1 MANMSSR
8 FYINKQQV
16 AFIIHPKQTNG
27 YPNINKKCRGIARI
41 RNQTIN
47 LLHSYLRVP
56 FSSKVLFLQTPQN
69 LCQKAMKNLH
79 LQLALSAKR
88 SLIKSLSET
97 QQEPPLPSLVILLF
111 HLKTSSSSAKQ
122 FPPSPHP
129 PCFYLLPQAI
139 PTSLCI
145 TQQVCHLYPPPWWAM
160 LLATCPCSFF
170 LAEKGS
176 PSFQN
181 NERKAT
187 LPGGPQ
193 RGLQFH
199 IFSRILLG
207 ICLIDSVI
215 TLFLKRFISL

>member
-1 MANMSSR
+1 MSSR

-111 HLKTSSSSAKQ
+111 HLKPSSSSKTRKIPLVFSLSSSQAVRKLLLLLQ
-122 FPPSPHP
+122 APISL
-129 PCFYLLPQAI
+129 CFSHLLPKLSHSW
-139 PTSLCI
+139 PPLCPLSLPKI
-145 TQQVCHLYPPPWWAM
+145 TK
-160 LLATCPCSFF
+160 T
-170 LAEKGS
+170 
-176 PSFQN
+176 
-181 NERKAT
+181 KAP
-187 LPGGPQ
+187 LPKNP
-193 RGLQFH
+193 
-199 IFSRILLG
+199 
-207 ICLIDSVI
+207 
-215 TLFLKRFISL
+215 